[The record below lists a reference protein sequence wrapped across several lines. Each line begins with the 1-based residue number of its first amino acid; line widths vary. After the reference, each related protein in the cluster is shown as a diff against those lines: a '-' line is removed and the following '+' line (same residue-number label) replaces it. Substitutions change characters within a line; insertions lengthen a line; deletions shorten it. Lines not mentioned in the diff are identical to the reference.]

1 MLEPRVAIVT
11 GSTRGIGL
19 RIALAMREAGASVMC
34 NARTVSTPE
43 LDDAMARTH
52 GMRFRAADVSTH
64 DGAEELVAATL
75 GAFGR
80 LDILVN
86 NAGSQPSGAW
96 SDADRDGFDAVMKAN
111 AAAVECATR
120 AALPLLRR
128 AADGAA
134 IVNVASVRAERPGQ
148 RMAHYAASKAAIV
161 ALTRALAIELGPQR
175 IRVNA
180 VSPGLIDRPGL
191 AESWPDGVAR
201 YASEAP
207 LQRIGRAEDVA
218 AACVFLASPAAAWI
232 TGVNLVV
239 DGGISLVR

>member
-1 MLEPRVAIVT
+1 MLEQQVAIVT

-19 RIALAMREAGASVMC
+19 GIALAMRAAGASVMC
-34 NARTVSTPE
+34 NARAGWTRE
-43 LDDAMARTH
+43 LDEAIARTD

-64 DGAEELVAATL
+64 EGADALVAATVD
-75 GAFGR
+75 AFGHV
-80 LDILVN
+80 DILVN

-96 SDADRDGFDAVMKAN
+96 SDASRDGFDAVMKAN
-111 AAAVECATR
+111 ASAVECTTR
-120 AALPLLRR
+120 AALPFLRR
-128 AADGAA
+128 ATDGAA
-134 IVNVASVRAERPGQ
+134 IVNVASVRAERPG
-148 RMAHYAASKAAIV
+148 RMMAHYAASKAAVV

-191 AESWPDGVAR
+191 VESWPDGVAR
-201 YASEAP
+201 YATEAP

-232 TGVNLVV
+232 TGVNLAV